1 MDDNIWLWV
10 EILGWLG
17 NAAFLSGAIILARGN
32 AIWAQILNIFGNA
45 LYIFFALLVR
55 TPSLV
60 ALSIILIIINIIGIM
75 QWRKQH
81 AKKN

>member
-1 MDDNIWLWV
+1 MWV
-10 EILGWLG
+10 EIFGWVG
-17 NAAFLSGAIILARGN
+17 NAAFLAGAIILARGN

-45 LYIFFALLVR
+45 LYIFFALMVR

-60 ALSIILIIINIIGIM
+60 VLSIILIVINIIGIA

-81 AKKN
+81 AKKD